1 MFRSLLFIPG
11 NNERF
16 LKKSTSL
23 HPDIL
28 CFDLEDSVPSNEKEA
43 ARRLVA
49 AQLASQEED
58 KLSPIYVRI
67 NSVDSGMID
76 GDLESVI
83 GNELDG
89 IVLPKIGTSKEVMQ
103 VIDKIHMIASK
114 RKLTPRIQI
123 IPSIETAKGVVNA
136 NSIASAHEDVVALVF
151 GVFDYL
157 YDMDIDTEYDESI
170 SYNYARSKIPVDA
183 KAAGIDALDGIWQKV
198 SDLDGLA
205 MDATVAKN
213 LGYSG
218 KTLIHPSHINPVHDI
233 FRPTKKQIEWAKKV
247 LASLQDSVEKGNP
260 KGAILLDGKMI
271 DAVHYK
277 QAKAVLMQQ
286 TNKIFNQLYCGF
298 FQRICNLSKK

>member
-16 LKKSTSL
+16 LKKSIKL
-23 HPDIL
+23 QADIL

-43 ARRLVA
+43 ARILIARF
-49 AQLASQEED
+49 LASRQGD
-58 KLSPIYVRI
+58 NDSFIYVRI
-67 NSVDSGMID
+67 NSFDSGLVD
-76 GDLESVI
+76 GDLERIVMN
-83 GNELDG
+83 GLDG
-89 IVLPKIGTSKEVMQ
+89 IVLPKIGNSEEVTQ
-103 VIDKIHMIASK
+103 IIHKIDAIVSK
-114 RKLTPRIQI
+114 RKLTSGIRI

-136 NSIASAHEDVVALVF
+136 NSIASSHKNVTALVF

-157 YDMDIDTEYDESI
+157 YDMNIDVEYDDFV

-183 KAAGIDALDGIWQKV
+183 RAAGIDALDGIWQNV
-198 SDLDGLA
+198 NDIDGLIKDSA
-205 MDATVAKN
+205 IAKK

-247 LASLQDSVEKGNP
+247 LAALQDTFEKGNVR
-260 KGAILLDGKMI
+260 GAKLLEGKMI

-277 QAKAVLMQQ
+277 QAKAVISAAE
-286 TNKIFNQLYCGF
+286 K
-298 FQRICNLSKK
+298 

>member
-11 NNERF
+11 NNDRF

-28 CFDLEDSVPSNEKEA
+28 CYDLEDSVPSNEKEG
-43 ARRLVA
+43 ARRLVG
-49 AQLASQEED
+49 AQLASQEEN

-76 GDLESVI
+76 SDLESI
-83 GNELDG
+83 LGNKLDG
-89 IVLPKIGTSKEVMQ
+89 IVLPKIGNSKEVMQ
-103 VIDKIHMIASK
+103 VIDKIHIIASK
-114 RKLTPRIQI
+114 RKLTSRIQI
-123 IPSIETAKGVVNA
+123 IPSIETASGVVNA
-136 NSIASAHEDVVALVF
+136 NSIAAAHEDVVALVF

-157 YDMDIDTEYDESI
+157 YDMDIDSEYDDSI

-198 SDLDGLA
+198 SDLDGLT
-205 MDATVAKN
+205 MDAKVAKN

-233 FRPTKKQIEWAKKV
+233 FQPTKKQIEWAKKV
-247 LASLQDSVEKGNP
+247 LASLQDSIEKGNP

-277 QAKAVLMQQ
+277 QARAVLKAADQ
-286 TNKIFNQLYCGF
+286 
-298 FQRICNLSKK
+298 

>member
-11 NNERF
+11 NNDRF

-28 CFDLEDSVPSNEKEA
+28 CYDLEDSVPSNEKEG
-43 ARRLVA
+43 ARRLVGTK
-49 AQLASQEED
+49 LASQEEN

-76 GDLESVI
+76 SDLESI
-83 GNELDG
+83 LGNRLDG
-89 IVLPKIGTSKEVMQ
+89 IVLPKIGNSKEVMQ
-103 VIDKIHMIASK
+103 VIDKIHIIASK
-114 RKLTPRIQI
+114 RKLASRIQI
-123 IPSIETAKGVVNA
+123 IPSIETASGVVNA
-136 NSIASAHEDVVALVF
+136 NSIAAAHEDVVALVF

-157 YDMDIDTEYDESI
+157 YDMDIDSEYDDSI

-198 SDLDGLA
+198 SDLDGLT
-205 MDATVAKN
+205 MDAKVAKN

-233 FRPTKKQIEWAKKV
+233 FQPTKKQIEWAKKV
-247 LASLQDSVEKGNP
+247 LASLQDSIEKGNP

-277 QAKAVLMQQ
+277 QARAVLKAADQ
-286 TNKIFNQLYCGF
+286 
-298 FQRICNLSKK
+298 

>member
-11 NNERF
+11 NNEKF

-49 AQLASQEED
+49 AQLASQKED

-89 IVLPKIGTSKEVMQ
+89 IVLPKIDTRKEVMQ

-277 QAKAVLMQQ
+277 QAKAVL
-286 TNKIFNQLYCGF
+286 NAANQ
-298 FQRICNLSKK
+298 

>member
-16 LKKSTSL
+16 LKKSIKL
-23 HPDIL
+23 QADIL

-43 ARRLVA
+43 ARILVA
-49 AQLASQEED
+49 RYLASRQGEND
-58 KLSPIYVRI
+58 SFIYVRI
-67 NSVDSGMID
+67 NSFDSGLVD
-76 GDLESVI
+76 GDLERIVMN
-83 GNELDG
+83 GLDG
-89 IVLPKIGTSKEVMQ
+89 IVLPKIGNSEEVTQ
-103 VIDKIHMIASK
+103 IIHKIDAIVSK
-114 RKLTPRIQI
+114 RKLTSGIRI

-136 NSIASAHEDVVALVF
+136 NSIASSHKNVTALVF

-157 YDMDIDTEYDESI
+157 YDMNIDVEYDDFV

-183 KAAGIDALDGIWQKV
+183 RAAGIDALDGIWQNV
-198 SDLDGLA
+198 NDIDGLIK
-205 MDATVAKN
+205 DAAIAKK

-247 LASLQDSVEKGNP
+247 LAELQDTFEKGNVR
-260 KGAILLDGKMI
+260 GAKLLEGKMI

-277 QAKAVLMQQ
+277 QAKAVISAAEQ
-286 TNKIFNQLYCGF
+286 
-298 FQRICNLSKK
+298 

>member
-11 NNERF
+11 NNDRF

-28 CFDLEDSVPSNEKEA
+28 CYDLEDSVPSNEKEG
-43 ARRLVA
+43 ARRLVG
-49 AQLASQEED
+49 AQLASQEEN

-76 GDLESVI
+76 SDLESI
-83 GNELDG
+83 LGNKLDG
-89 IVLPKIGTSKEVMQ
+89 IVLPKIGNSKEVMQ
-103 VIDKIHMIASK
+103 VIDKIHIIASK
-114 RKLTPRIQI
+114 RKLASRIQI
-123 IPSIETAKGVVNA
+123 IPSIETASGVVNA
-136 NSIASAHEDVVALVF
+136 NSIAAAHEDVVALVF

-277 QAKAVLMQQ
+277 QAKAVLNAA
-286 TNKIFNQLYCGF
+286 NK
-298 FQRICNLSKK
+298 

>member
-16 LKKSTSL
+16 LKKSIKL
-23 HPDIL
+23 QADIL

-43 ARRLVA
+43 ARILVA
-49 AQLASQEED
+49 RYLASRQGEND
-58 KLSPIYVRI
+58 SFIYVRI
-67 NSVDSGMID
+67 NSFDSGLVD
-76 GDLESVI
+76 GDLERIVMN
-83 GNELDG
+83 GLDG
-89 IVLPKIGTSKEVMQ
+89 IVLPKIGNSEEVIQ
-103 VIDKIHMIASK
+103 IIHKIDAIVSK
-114 RKLTPRIQI
+114 RKLTSGIRI

-136 NSIASAHEDVVALVF
+136 NSIASSHKNVTALVF

-157 YDMDIDTEYDESI
+157 YDMNIDVEYDDFV

-183 KAAGIDALDGIWQKV
+183 RAAGIDALDGIWQNV
-198 SDLDGLA
+198 NDIDGLIK
-205 MDATVAKN
+205 DAAIAKK

-247 LASLQDSVEKGNP
+247 LAALQDTFEKGNVR
-260 KGAILLDGKMI
+260 GAKLLEGKMI

-277 QAKAVLMQQ
+277 QAKAVISAAE
-286 TNKIFNQLYCGF
+286 K
-298 FQRICNLSKK
+298 

>member
-16 LKKSTSL
+16 LKKSIKL
-23 HPDIL
+23 QADIL

-43 ARRLVA
+43 ARILVA
-49 AQLASQEED
+49 RYLAPRQGENDSFM
-58 KLSPIYVRI
+58 YVRI
-67 NSVDSGMID
+67 NSFDSGLVD
-76 GDLESVI
+76 GDLERIVMN
-83 GNELDG
+83 GLDG
-89 IVLPKIGTSKEVMQ
+89 IVLPKIGNSEEVTQ
-103 VIDKIHMIASK
+103 IIHKIDAIVSK
-114 RKLTPRIQI
+114 RKLTSGIRI

-136 NSIASAHEDVVALVF
+136 NSIASSHKNVTALVF

-157 YDMDIDTEYDESI
+157 YDMNIDVEYDDFV

-183 KAAGIDALDGIWQKV
+183 RAAGIDALDGIWQNV
-198 SDLDGLA
+198 NDIDGLIK
-205 MDATVAKN
+205 DAAIAKK

-247 LASLQDSVEKGNP
+247 LAVLQDTFEEGNVR
-260 KGAILLDGKMI
+260 GAKLLEGKMV

-277 QAKAVLMQQ
+277 QAKAVISAAEQ
-286 TNKIFNQLYCGF
+286 
-298 FQRICNLSKK
+298 

>member
-49 AQLASQEED
+49 AQLASQKED

-247 LASLQDSVEKGNP
+247 LASLQDPVEKGNP

-277 QAKAVLMQQ
+277 QAKAVL
-286 TNKIFNQLYCGF
+286 NAANQ
-298 FQRICNLSKK
+298 

>member
-16 LKKSTSL
+16 LKKSIKL
-23 HPDIL
+23 QADIL

-43 ARRLVA
+43 ARNLVA
-49 AQLASQEED
+49 RYLASRQGEND
-58 KLSPIYVRI
+58 SFIYVRI
-67 NSVDSGMID
+67 NSFDSGLVD
-76 GDLESVI
+76 GDLERIVMN
-83 GNELDG
+83 GLDG
-89 IVLPKIGTSKEVMQ
+89 IVLPKIGNSEEVTQ
-103 VIDKIHMIASK
+103 IIHKIDAIVSK
-114 RKLTPRIQI
+114 RKLTSGIRI

-136 NSIASAHEDVVALVF
+136 NSIASSHKNVTALVF

-157 YDMDIDTEYDESI
+157 YDMNIDVEYDDFV

-183 KAAGIDALDGIWQKV
+183 RAAGIDALDGIWQNV
-198 SDLDGLA
+198 NDIDGLIKDSA
-205 MDATVAKN
+205 IAKK

-247 LASLQDSVEKGNP
+247 LAALQDTFEKGNVR
-260 KGAILLDGKMI
+260 GAKLLEGKMI

-277 QAKAVLMQQ
+277 QAKAVISAAE
-286 TNKIFNQLYCGF
+286 K
-298 FQRICNLSKK
+298 

>member
-16 LKKSTSL
+16 LKKSIKL
-23 HPDIL
+23 QADIL

-43 ARRLVA
+43 ARILVA
-49 AQLASQEED
+49 RFLASRQGD
-58 KLSPIYVRI
+58 NDSFIYVRI
-67 NSVDSGMID
+67 NSFDSGLVD
-76 GDLESVI
+76 GDLERIVI
-83 GNELDG
+83 NGLDG
-89 IVLPKIGTSKEVMQ
+89 IVLPKIGNSEEVIQ
-103 VIDKIHMIASK
+103 IIHKIDAIVSK
-114 RKLTPRIQI
+114 RNLTSGIRI

-136 NSIASAHEDVVALVF
+136 NSIASSHKNVTALVF

-157 YDMDIDTEYDESI
+157 YDMNIDVEYDDFV

-183 KAAGIDALDGIWQKV
+183 RAAGIDALDGIWQNV
-198 SDLDGLA
+198 NDIDGLIK
-205 MDATVAKN
+205 DAAIAKK

-247 LASLQDSVEKGNP
+247 LAALQDTFEKGNVR
-260 KGAILLDGKMI
+260 GAKLLEGKMI

-277 QAKAVLMQQ
+277 QAKAVISAAEQ
-286 TNKIFNQLYCGF
+286 
-298 FQRICNLSKK
+298 

>member
-49 AQLASQEED
+49 AQLASQKEH

-89 IVLPKIGTSKEVMQ
+89 IVLQKIGTSKEVMQ

-247 LASLQDSVEKGNP
+247 LASLQDSIEKGNP

-277 QAKAVLMQQ
+277 QAKAVL
-286 TNKIFNQLYCGF
+286 KAANQ
-298 FQRICNLSKK
+298 

>member
-16 LKKSTSL
+16 LKKSIKL
-23 HPDIL
+23 QADIL

-43 ARRLVA
+43 ARILIARF
-49 AQLASQEED
+49 LASRQGD
-58 KLSPIYVRI
+58 NDSFIYVRI
-67 NSVDSGMID
+67 NSFDSGLVD
-76 GDLESVI
+76 GDLERIVMN
-83 GNELDG
+83 GLDG
-89 IVLPKIGTSKEVMQ
+89 IVLPKIGNSEEVTQ
-103 VIDKIHMIASK
+103 IIHKIDAIVSK
-114 RKLTPRIQI
+114 RKLTSGIRI

-136 NSIASAHEDVVALVF
+136 NSIASSHKNVTALVF

-157 YDMDIDTEYDESI
+157 YDMNIDVEYDDFV

-183 KAAGIDALDGIWQKV
+183 RAAGIDALDGIWQNV
-198 SDLDGLA
+198 NDIDGLIK
-205 MDATVAKN
+205 DAAIAKK

-247 LASLQDSVEKGNP
+247 LAELQDTFEKGNVR
-260 KGAILLDGKMI
+260 GAKLLEGKMI

-277 QAKAVLMQQ
+277 QAKAVISAAEQ
-286 TNKIFNQLYCGF
+286 
-298 FQRICNLSKK
+298 

>member
-16 LKKSTSL
+16 LKKSIKL
-23 HPDIL
+23 QADIL

-43 ARRLVA
+43 ARNLVA
-49 AQLASQEED
+49 RYLASRQGEND
-58 KLSPIYVRI
+58 SFIYVRI
-67 NSVDSGMID
+67 NSFDSGLVD
-76 GDLESVI
+76 GDLERIVMN
-83 GNELDG
+83 GLDG
-89 IVLPKIGTSKEVMQ
+89 IVLPKIGNSEEVTQ
-103 VIDKIHMIASK
+103 IIHKIDAIVSK
-114 RKLTPRIQI
+114 RKLTSGIRI

-136 NSIASAHEDVVALVF
+136 NSIASSHKNVTALVF

-157 YDMDIDTEYDESI
+157 YDMNIDVEYDDFV

-183 KAAGIDALDGIWQKV
+183 RAAGIDALDGIWQNV
-198 SDLDGLA
+198 NDIDGLIKDSA
-205 MDATVAKN
+205 IAKK

-247 LASLQDSVEKGNP
+247 LAALQDTFEKGNVR
-260 KGAILLDGKMI
+260 GAKLLEGKMI

-277 QAKAVLMQQ
+277 QAKAVVSAAE
-286 TNKIFNQLYCGF
+286 K
-298 FQRICNLSKK
+298 

>member
-16 LKKSTSL
+16 LKKSIKL
-23 HPDIL
+23 QADIL

-43 ARRLVA
+43 ARILVA
-49 AQLASQEED
+49 RYLAPRQGENDSF
-58 KLSPIYVRI
+58 IYVRI
-67 NSVDSGMID
+67 NSFDSGLVG
-76 GDLESVI
+76 GDLERIVMN
-83 GNELDG
+83 GLDG
-89 IVLPKIGTSKEVMQ
+89 IVLPKIGNSEEVTQ
-103 VIDKIHMIASK
+103 IIHKIDAIVSK
-114 RKLTPRIQI
+114 RKLTSGIRI

-136 NSIASAHEDVVALVF
+136 NSIASSHKNVTALVF

-157 YDMDIDTEYDESI
+157 YDMNIDVEYDDFV

-183 KAAGIDALDGIWQKV
+183 RAAGIDALDGIWQNV
-198 SDLDGLA
+198 NDIDGLIK
-205 MDATVAKN
+205 DAAIAKK

-247 LASLQDSVEKGNP
+247 LAALQDTFEKGNVR
-260 KGAILLDGKMI
+260 GAKLLEGKMI

-277 QAKAVLMQQ
+277 QAKAVISAAE
-286 TNKIFNQLYCGF
+286 K
-298 FQRICNLSKK
+298 

>member
-11 NNERF
+11 NNDRF

-28 CFDLEDSVPSNEKEA
+28 CYDLEDSVPSNEKEG
-43 ARRLVA
+43 ARRLVG
-49 AQLASQEED
+49 AQLASQEEN

-76 GDLESVI
+76 SDLESI
-83 GNELDG
+83 LGNKLDG
-89 IVLPKIGTSKEVMQ
+89 IVLPKIGNSKEVMQ
-103 VIDKIHMIASK
+103 VIDKIHIITSK
-114 RKLTPRIQI
+114 RKLASRIQI
-123 IPSIETAKGVVNA
+123 IPSIETASGVVNA
-136 NSIASAHEDVVALVF
+136 NSIAAAHEDVVALVF

-157 YDMDIDTEYDESI
+157 YDMDIDSEYDDSI

-205 MDATVAKN
+205 MDAKVAKN

-233 FRPTKKQIEWAKKV
+233 FQPTKKQIEWAKKV
-247 LASLQDSVEKGNP
+247 LASLQDSIEKGNP

-277 QAKAVLMQQ
+277 QARAVLKAADQ
-286 TNKIFNQLYCGF
+286 
-298 FQRICNLSKK
+298 

>member
-11 NNERF
+11 NNDRF

-28 CFDLEDSVPSNEKEA
+28 CYDLEDSVPSNEKEG
-43 ARRLVA
+43 ARRLVG
-49 AQLASQEED
+49 AQLASQEEN

-76 GDLESVI
+76 SDLESI
-83 GNELDG
+83 LGNKLDG
-89 IVLPKIGTSKEVMQ
+89 IVLPKIGNSKEVMQ
-103 VIDKIHMIASK
+103 VIDKIHIIASK
-114 RKLTPRIQI
+114 RKLASRIQI
-123 IPSIETAKGVVNA
+123 IPSIETASGVVNA
-136 NSIASAHEDVVALVF
+136 NSIAAAHEDVVAVVF

-157 YDMDIDTEYDESI
+157 YDMDIDSEYDDSI

-198 SDLDGLA
+198 SDLDGLT
-205 MDATVAKN
+205 MDAKVAKN

-233 FRPTKKQIEWAKKV
+233 FQPTKKQIEWAKKV
-247 LASLQDSVEKGNP
+247 LATLQNSIEKGNP

-277 QAKAVLMQQ
+277 QARAVLKAADQ
-286 TNKIFNQLYCGF
+286 
-298 FQRICNLSKK
+298 